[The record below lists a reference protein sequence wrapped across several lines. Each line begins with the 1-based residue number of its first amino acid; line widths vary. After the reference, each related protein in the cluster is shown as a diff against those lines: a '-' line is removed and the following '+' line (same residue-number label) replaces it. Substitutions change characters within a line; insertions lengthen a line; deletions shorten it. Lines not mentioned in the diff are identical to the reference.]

1 MNQIK
6 VGLAL
11 NVKNQNYKEKNKSY
25 QNYWILKIKITL
37 ISQHSLRLT
46 PIMKLNQKNWKINI
60 KKFYN
65 NQKQKKNNRNYSKII

>member
-6 VGLAL
+6 VGTAI
-11 NVKNQNYKEKNKSY
+11 NVIDQNYKEKNKSY

-37 ISQHSLRLT
+37 ISQHSLRLI

-65 NQKQKKNNRNYSKII
+65 NQKQKI